1 MHFFKCPLLKRVDVP
16 SLAKLSKYS
25 FGYEKASVDGT
36 YDGFTL
42 GVYSGSKAYNYAK
55 SSFINYKLLNEIAI
69 EEGDVAS
76 RTYTEDNLNEQA
88 VYKFTPNSSS
98 QYTFKSSGEVDVNCV
113 LKDNDGNTLAS
124 ADDNDESDL
133 NFTLKYDFEA
143 GKTY

>member
-1 MHFFKCPLLKRVDVP
+1 M
-16 SLAKLSKYS
+16 
-25 FGYEKASVDGT
+25 
-36 YDGFTL
+36 
-42 GVYSGSKAYNYAK
+42 
-55 SSFINYKLLNEIAI
+55 LNEIAI
-69 EEGDVAS
+69 EEGDIAS
-76 RTYTEDNLNEQA
+76 RTYTEDNLNEQT

-143 GKTY
+143 GKTYYFMLKALILSARTAFLYQAKLLLMFQFLGI